1 MLSDK
6 VIRRRFEM
14 LPFERRFYGL
24 PPIAPDA
31 DNTIGLRRKRFD
43 AGGDTVNLRLRDHVL
58 A

>member
-1 MLSDK
+1 
-6 VIRRRFEM
+6 M
-14 LPFERRFYGL
+14 LPFERLFYGL

-31 DNTIGLRRKRFD
+31 DNTIGLRRKPFD